1 MQRNILSRWESPAAT
16 ICGLVFTII
25 GTVFTILG
33 IIVGFAVEP
42 VFFLAF
48 GVMGISFLIAGICCL
63 IGAGR
68 KKKQK
73 KFLLERGNYIMAQVI
88 ETRPNYSV
96 NVNGNYGYEVLCR
109 YQDHYGTVHV
119 FKSPLVWVDPTS
131 LLTSDQVRVYV
142 DGDDYD
148 HYYVD
153 LQSALPEIK
162 MH

>member
-33 IIVGFAVEP
+33 IIVGIAVEP

-48 GVMGISFLIAGICCL
+48 GVMGISFLITGGCCL

-73 KFLLERGNYIMAQVI
+73 KFLLSS
-88 ETRPNYSV
+88 RP
-96 NVNGNYGYEVLCR
+96 
-109 YQDHYGTVHV
+109 DPITV
-119 FKSPLVWVDPTS
+119 S
-131 LLTSDQVRVYV
+131 
-142 DGDDYD
+142 
-148 HYYVD
+148 
-153 LQSALPEIK
+153 
-162 MH
+162 M